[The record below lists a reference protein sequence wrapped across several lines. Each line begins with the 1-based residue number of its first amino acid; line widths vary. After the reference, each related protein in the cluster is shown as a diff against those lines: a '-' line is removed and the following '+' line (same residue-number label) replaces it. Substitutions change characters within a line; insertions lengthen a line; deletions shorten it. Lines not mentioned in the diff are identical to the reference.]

1 VAKGKVVKVVEFL
14 ARELRARGLT
24 ISKIILFGS
33 QARGKATA
41 ESDIDIV
48 IVSEDFR
55 GKDIFERVEL
65 IKGAEVATIKKF
77 VVPVDILLLT
87 PEELESQSSLI
98 AGYARAGE
106 VLHAA

>member
-1 VAKGKVVKVVEFL
+1 MAKEKVVKVVDFL
-14 ARELRARGLT
+14 AKKLRAQGLT

-33 QARGKATA
+33 RAKGGATA

-48 IVSEDFR
+48 IVSDDFR
-55 GKDIFERVEL
+55 GKDIFKRVEL
-65 IKGAEVATIKKF
+65 IKKAEVSTIKKF
-77 VVPVDILLLT
+77 IVPIDIVLLT
-87 PEELESQSSLI
+87 PEELENRSSLI

>member
-1 VAKGKVVKVVEFL
+1 VAKGKVVKVVEFM
-14 ARELRARGLT
+14 ARELRGRGLT